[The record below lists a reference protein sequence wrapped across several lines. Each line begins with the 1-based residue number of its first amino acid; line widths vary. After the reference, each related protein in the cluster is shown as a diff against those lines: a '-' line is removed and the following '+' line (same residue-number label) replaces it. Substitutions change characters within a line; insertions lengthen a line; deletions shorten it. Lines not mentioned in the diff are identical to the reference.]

1 MLKGHLQ
8 RSLRNNIIAIVAIS
22 FVTVGALWGI
32 GNLINPESE
41 VDLPVED
48 ILLVA
53 QRSTFNETN
62 PDVYVSVN
70 VPTKLVVQ
78 NDDAVTHDLKVDP
91 SSNGGITPINTAPLR
106 GGQDFLPA
114 IVASKPGTYEYYCS
128 YHPQMRG
135 YIIGH

>member
-1 MLKGHLQ
+1 MHT
-8 RSLRNNIIAIVAIS
+8 NIIAIVAIS
-22 FVTVGALWGI
+22 FATVGALWGI
-32 GNLINPESE
+32 GNLLSPEPE

-48 ILLVA
+48 VLLIA
-53 QRSTFNETN
+53 QRSTFNDTN
-62 PDVYVSVN
+62 PDIYVAVN

-78 NDDAVTHDLKVDP
+78 NDDAVTHDLRVDA

-106 GGQDFLPA
+106 GGQDFLTA

-135 YIIGH
+135 QIIGQ

>member
-1 MLKGHLQ
+1 MH
-8 RSLRNNIIAIVAIS
+8 NNIIAVVAIS

-32 GNLINPESE
+32 GNLLSPEPE

-48 ILLVA
+48 VLLIA
-53 QRSTFNETN
+53 QRSTFNDTN
-62 PDVYVSVN
+62 PDVYVAVN

-78 NDDAVTHDLKVDP
+78 NDDAVTHDLRVDV
-91 SSNGGITPINTAPLR
+91 SSNDGITPINTAPLR
-106 GGQDFLPA
+106 GGQDFLTA

-135 YIIGH
+135 QIIGQ

>member
-1 MLKGHLQ
+1 
-8 RSLRNNIIAIVAIS
+8 LRNNIIAIVAIS
-22 FVTVGALWGI
+22 FATVGALWGI

-91 SSNGGITPINTAPLR
+91 SSNGGIT
-106 GGQDFLPA
+106 A